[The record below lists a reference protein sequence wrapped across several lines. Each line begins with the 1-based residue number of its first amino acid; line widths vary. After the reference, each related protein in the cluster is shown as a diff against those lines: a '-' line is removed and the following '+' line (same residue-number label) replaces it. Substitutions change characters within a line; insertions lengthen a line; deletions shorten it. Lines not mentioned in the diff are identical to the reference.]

1 MLNRAIAS
9 AVVISLMLL
18 AVSVERTT
26 ALQEETAKQEKQNVV
41 VASERIG
48 LSLVIYN
55 QNIAL
60 VRDMRRAFI
69 PEGDVAIEFTDVSP
83 SMDFSSVNIASLSA
97 PSSLQITAQKLLANR
112 PTPATLLEKSIGKT
126 ITLIRY
132 AEDGSIA
139 EKVEGQLLSVDGAR
153 PATVKV
159 GDKLLLYPIGVV
171 VLSEMP
177 EEMVLKPKLVAL
189 AKSTEPK
196 THNLTLTYITTGV
209 NWSADYN
216 AIISEEEESM
226 ELFGYANVR
235 NDAGVSFPYAK
246 VHLLAGTPRVSDR
259 RFLRQAEFA
268 RAAAQAPEATGVGVT
283 EAPFFEY
290 HLYEIPQKLTLDE
303 KGSLRIAFVSARD
316 IKVKKQFI
324 ITAPSIGFEVR
335 PLQEKLPTRV
345 VISFINDEEHKLGIP
360 LPLGTVKLHKLDQS
374 GRAVFIGETPIPNI
388 GKGQKVE
395 WEIGTAFDIAAYWK
409 QVKSIAPTAK
419 EREIEVEVLITNG
432 KDKEVTV
439 QLRQPF
445 TYGLDWEIT
454 KASHEWKMIDA
465 MTAEFTLRVPP
476 SGKTTVTF
484 TAKVRLRP

>member
-1 MLNRAIAS
+1 MLNHATAKAIA
-9 AVVISLMLL
+9 VSLMLL
-18 AVSVERTT
+18 AVSIERVT
-26 ALQEETAKQEKQNVV
+26 ALQEETTKQEKQNVV

-69 PEGDVAIEFTDVSP
+69 PEGDVVIEFTDVSP
-83 SMDFSSVNIASLSA
+83 NMDFSSVNIASLSA
-97 PSSLQITAQKLLANR
+97 PSSLQVTMQKLLANR
-112 PTPATLLEKSIGKT
+112 PTPAALLEKSIGKT

-139 EKVEGQLLSVDGAR
+139 EKIEGQLLSVDGAR

-159 GDKLLLYPIGVV
+159 GEKILLYPFGVV

-177 EEMVLKPKLVAL
+177 EEMVLKPKLIAF
-189 AKSTEPK
+189 AKSSEPR
-196 THNLTLTYITTGV
+196 THNLILTYITTGV
-209 NWSADYN
+209 NWSVDYN
-216 AIISEEEESM
+216 AIVSEEEESM

-235 NDAGVSFPYAK
+235 NDSGISFPYAK

-259 RFLRQAEFA
+259 RFLRRELQEFA
-268 RAAAQAPEATGVGVT
+268 RDVAPAPGGQGVT

-290 HLYEIPQKLTLDE
+290 HLYDIPQKLTLDE
-303 KGSLRIAFVSARD
+303 KGSLRIAIVSAKD

-335 PLQEKLPTRV
+335 PLQEKLPTRI

-388 GKGQKVE
+388 GKGQKVD
-395 WEIGTAFDIAAYWK
+395 WDIGTAFDIAAYWK
-409 QVKSIAPTAK
+409 QVKSVAPTAK
-419 EREIEVEVLITNG
+419 EREIEVEALVTNG

-445 TYGLDWEIT
+445 TYGLDWDIT
-454 KASHEWKMIDA
+454 KASHGWKMIDA
-465 MTAEFTLRVPP
+465 MTAEFTLQVPP